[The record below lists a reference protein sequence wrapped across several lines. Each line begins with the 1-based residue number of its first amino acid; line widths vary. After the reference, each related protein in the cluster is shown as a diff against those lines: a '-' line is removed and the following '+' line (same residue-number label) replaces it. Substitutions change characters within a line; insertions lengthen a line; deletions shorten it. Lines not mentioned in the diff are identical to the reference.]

1 MPASTS
7 ENFCER
13 LWPENSSENSL
24 EQSLQTYFGYGEF
37 RPLQREAV
45 EGTLAGRDV
54 LVVMPT
60 GAGKSLTFQ
69 LPAALSE
76 GVTVVVSPLIAL
88 MRDQVDALNNRPEF
102 EKIGCAALTSLQSS
116 GEQAALLRQIRAGG
130 VKLIY
135 VAPERFRSGAFM
147 DALKAVKVA
156 RFVVDEAHCISEWG
170 HDFRPDY
177 LSLRE
182 VVESLG
188 NPPLFAATAT
198 ATTRVQE
205 SIVANLGMR
214 DPLVLVG
221 GFNRPN
227 LHFSVHRC
235 KSEAGPGRP
244 ADSRPAQA
252 VGAGR
257 LRADLCG
264 DPQAVRA
271 GF

>member
-1 MPASTS
+1 MYSVTTS
-7 ENFCER
+7 N
-13 LWPENSSENSL
+13 L
-24 EQSLQTYFGYGEF
+24 EQALQAYFGYGEF

-102 EKIGCAALTSLQSS
+102 ERIGCAALTSLQSS
-116 GEQAALLRQIRAGG
+116 EEQAALLRQIRTGG

-188 NPPLFAATAT
+188 KSAAVCGHGHGHET
-198 ATTRVQE
+198 
-205 SIVANLGMR
+205 
-214 DPLVLVG
+214 
-221 GFNRPN
+221 
-227 LHFSVHRC
+227 
-235 KSEAGPGRP
+235 
-244 ADSRPAQA
+244 
-252 VGAGR
+252 GAGVPLSPIWGCGTR
-257 LRADLCG
+257 LS
-264 DPQAVRA
+264 
-271 GF
+271 